1 MRIQYDDSC
10 FKGILT
16 IGAYGRA
23 GSGLLLSLLNG
34 HPNCIGFQDTILSG
48 YQNWWDTVNDHSGQ
62 YLMNDWLDLYQ
73 AIFDPRFIHPS
84 KLPEGRGSGALVWK
98 ILEGENKIY
107 LTLFEVNEKIDR
119 GNIYLQEPI
128 EFEGYE
134 LSDEIRH
141 KQALKT
147 MRLVLKYVDHHKNL
161 KSQKQQGK
169 GSFYRKRTP
178 EDSELDLDKTIR
190 EQFNLLRVVDN
201 NRYPAFFKLNGH
213 KYTVKIIRDEKSQDD
228 EN

>member
-1 MRIQYDDSC
+1 MKINILLDTSDSFLHDYVHDLIEKLKERGHEVC
-10 FKGILT
+10 FCEDHRKIKTGDMLFLLACKTILKKEH
-16 IGAYGRA
+16 
-23 GSGLLLSLLNG
+23 LSLNTNNL
-34 HPNCIGFQDTILSG
+34 
-48 YQNWWDTVNDHSGQ
+48 V
-62 YLMNDWLDLYQ
+62 
-73 AIFDPRFIHPS
+73 IHPS

-107 LTLFEVNEKIDR
+107 LTLFEANEKIDQ
-119 GNIYLQEPI
+119 GYIYLKESI
-128 EFEGYE
+128 EFEGFE

-147 MRLVLKYVDHHKNL
+147 MGLVLKYVDHHKNL
-161 KSQKQQGK
+161 KAQKQQGK

-178 EDSELDLDKTIR
+178 EDSELVLDKTIR

-213 KYTVKIIRDEKSQDD
+213 KYTVKIVRDEKVQDD